1 MPSYGSNDGCGQ
13 QFLSERPSISTYHS
27 PGSRRPPAASSLSSE
42 RVEQRYN
49 TLLDAFLTEDRRRR
63 GYIPL
68 DRAVEIYN
76 LYFHSSVGG
85 LTGRELEKFV
95 AEYSSMAQT
104 GATVVDYMELARA
117 LKTRDQ
123 DFALNIRMKPKTE
136 LIRRD
141 LAPPPADE
149 PAVHFPPSPTE
160 APLSGLGGG
169 GGGSGSSLLQQHHH
183 YPTGS
188 PYDESPAMQRAP
200 AMQRGG
206 GGGSGSGSG
215 YGAGG
220 SGGGSGWGVVR
231 EEFADARTT
240 LRRAA
245 EAADNDGSGRLFP
258 AQLLLMCRMH
268 GVSRSREEL
277 DVLMQACKAHDGR
290 VDYVAFT
297 KAVQGEKKAQHTTQG
312 RDFSPPFAT
321 SASLPNV
328 DPAAGGRAPPPTL
341 HHAHTA
347 PWEPAPMRGGQSA
360 LRRAMEHADDVRGR
374 TGRLPASEVKRLCG
388 LYLLQSS
395 STQVEAAVT
404 RVSMGG
410 GRLRG
415 GGGRRGEEDGVDYSK
430 VLEELGH

>member
-1 MPSYGSNDGCGQ
+1 
-13 QFLSERPSISTYHS
+13 
-27 PGSRRPPAASSLSSE
+27 
-42 RVEQRYN
+42 
-49 TLLDAFLTEDRRRR
+49 
-63 GYIPL
+63 
-68 DRAVEIYN
+68 
-76 LYFHSSVGG
+76 
-85 LTGRELEKFV
+85 
-95 AEYSSMAQT
+95 
-104 GATVVDYMELARA
+104 
-117 LKTRDQ
+117 
-123 DFALNIRMKPKTE
+123 
-136 LIRRD
+136 
-141 LAPPPADE
+141 
-149 PAVHFPPSPTE
+149 
-160 APLSGLGGG
+160 
-169 GGGSGSSLLQQHHH
+169 
-183 YPTGS
+183 
-188 PYDESPAMQRAP
+188 
-200 AMQRGG
+200 
-206 GGGSGSGSG
+206 
-215 YGAGG
+215 
-220 SGGGSGWGVVR
+220 
-231 EEFADARTT
+231 
-240 LRRAA
+240 
-245 EAADNDGSGRLFP
+245 
-258 AQLLLMCRMH
+258 MCRMH

-360 LRRAMEHADDVRGR
+360 LRAQWSTPTTSAAARG
-374 TGRLPASEVKRLCG
+374 GCPPPGEALCG